1 MKPFSRSE
9 RVGGLIKQ
17 ILSEI
22 LLREINDPWLQMT
35 TISSVKMSADLRIAK
50 VYYTTP
56 GDEQSRRRV
65 SEGFKRAAGFLKR
78 SLAREVD
85 LRYMPE
91 LKFFLDESLD
101 YGFRIDKLLASIK
114 DHNGSDNTTVE
125 EK

>member
-22 LLREINDPWLQMT
+22 LRREINDPRLRMT
-35 TISSVKMSADLRIAK
+35 TISSVKMSADLKIAK

-56 GDEQSRRRV
+56 GDEKSRRQV
-65 SEGFKRAAGFLKR
+65 TEGFKHAAGFLKR
-78 SLAREVD
+78 SLERQVD

-101 YGFRIDKLLASIK
+101 YGFHIDKLLASVK
-114 DHNGSDNTTVE
+114 DHNGSDNTTV
-125 EK
+125 KK